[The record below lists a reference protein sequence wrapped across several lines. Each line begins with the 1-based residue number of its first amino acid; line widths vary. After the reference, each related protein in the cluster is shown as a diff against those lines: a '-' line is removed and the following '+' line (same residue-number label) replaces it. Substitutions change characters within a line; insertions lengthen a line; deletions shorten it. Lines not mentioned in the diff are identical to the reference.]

1 MENAERP
8 NRTILTRRKKILL
21 GFSGLFLVSVLLA
34 LRFSQTNQQLLGA
47 SVNKD
52 ATVQLDA
59 FPVSIPTIKY
69 GFALDTFHVH
79 QDTFRR
85 GEYLGDILLKHNI
98 DYPTIQQIASNADSV
113 FKINR
118 FRVNHAYTVLSRDT
132 AKGGDYFI
140 YEPNVYEYV
149 LFALNDDLSV
159 RKVKRPI
166 TTRSFAKGGTIKSS
180 LWSAMTDI
188 GAGPDLFVKLED
200 ALQWSVD
207 FHRVQKGD
215 EFKAIYDENYI
226 DGKAVGAG
234 MVHAAYYKTGEAEF
248 YAIYYDGSKEHEG
261 YYDLEGRPM
270 NKGFLKSP
278 VKASRISSPY
288 NPNRFHPILKRRRP
302 HLGTDYAAPH
312 GTPILAVGDGVVTT
326 ASYSNG
332 NGNYVKIKHDDT
344 YQTQYLHMSSFAKG
358 IGAGV
363 HVQQGQTI
371 GYVGATGLATGPHV
385 CFRFWKNGR
394 QVNHLRLNFPPP
406 EPLPE
411 SELTQF
417 FAKRDTYLE
426 QLNKID
432 IVKEEKEDGDLAT
445 R

>member
-8 NRTILTRRKKILL
+8 NRSTLTRRKKLL
-21 GFSGLFLVSVLLA
+21 IGFSGLFLLSVLLA
-34 LRFSQTNQQLLGA
+34 LRFTQTNQQLLGA
-47 SVNKD
+47 SVNSD
-52 ATVQLDA
+52 ASVKLDA
-59 FPVSIPTIKY
+59 FPIEVPTLKY
-69 GFALDTFHVH
+69 GFALDTFHVQ

-85 GEYLGDILLKHNI
+85 GQYLGDILLQHKI
-98 DYPTIQQIASNADSV
+98 DYPTIQQLAANADSV

-132 AKGGDYFI
+132 AQGGDYFV

-149 LFALNDDLSV
+149 VFELKDDLTV

-166 TTRSFAKGGTIKSS
+166 STKRYAKGGTITSS
-180 LWSAMTDI
+180 LWAAMSEL

-207 FHRVQKGD
+207 FHRIQKGD
-215 EFKAIYDENYI
+215 RFKAVYDENFI
-226 DGKAVGAG
+226 DGEPVGAG
-234 MVHAAYYKTGEAEF
+234 MVHAAYYKSGEAEF
-248 YAIYYDGSKEHEG
+248 YAIYYGESEEHAG

-312 GTPILAVGDGVVTT
+312 GTPIRAVGDGVVTI
-326 ASYSNG
+326 ASYTNG
-332 NGNYVKIKHDDT
+332 NGNYVKIKHNDT
-344 YQTQYLHMSSFAKG
+344 YQTQYLHMSGFAKG
-358 IGAGV
+358 IGPGV
-363 HVQQGQTI
+363 HVKQGQTI

-394 QVNHLRLNFPPP
+394 QVNHLRLSFPPP
-406 EPLPE
+406 EPLPK
-411 SELTQF
+411 SELQKF
-417 FAKRDTYLE
+417 FAKRDHYLE
-426 QLNKID
+426 QLQHIE
-432 IVKEEKEDGDLAT
+432 IKEAKDEGLAS